1 MIVRCPLFCSEAKEL
16 TDSVEQAVTVPPEL
30 LAVRSLAFLQLE
42 ASYVLALQTESILP
56 LISAREQFI
65 LIL

>member
-1 MIVRCPLFCSEAKEL
+1 MIVRCPLFCSEPKEL

-42 ASYVLALQTESILP
+42 ASYVLVFQTKSILP
-56 LISAREQFI
+56 LVSTREQFI
-65 LIL
+65 LTM

>member
-42 ASYVLALQTESILP
+42 ASYVLVFQTKSILP
-56 LISAREQFI
+56 HVSTREQF
-65 LIL
+65 LLNM

>member
-42 ASYVLALQTESILP
+42 ASYVLVLQTESILP